1 MASSAQIFFVLLLC
15 LSRLRGTKIPVVKL
29 KFKLSSMSVRKG
41 VATATSFPHLG
52 DGDGSSDGSFVDD
65 VGEREKR
72 AFHKNLG
79 QAINAIQRGL
89 PLVFQDQSGMDF
101 SIFAPVV
108 TVMVD
113 GMVLPLHKSMYIA
126 GVRSFRV
133 AALFS
138 AAEPSMC
145 LRKVEYLESF
155 RTIQCLVDV
164 LLPHTVPLGD
174 GGGRGVGGGGRT
186 RWKGVFYFGLDKHG
200 LVDSH
205 VVSRVVPPFLPEA
218 YAGQYA
224 TAAASLPWLKV
235 GPTCSADLVAAN
247 ACAPPCPPPSRPPQ

>member
-1 MASSAQIFFVLLLC
+1 
-15 LSRLRGTKIPVVKL
+15 
-29 KFKLSSMSVRKG
+29 
-41 VATATSFPHLG
+41 LG
-52 DGDGSSDGSFVDD
+52 DGDGSSDGSFLDD
-65 VGEREKR
+65 VGEKEKR
-72 AFHKNLG
+72 AFHLNLG
-79 QAINAIQRGL
+79 RTITALQRGL

-138 AAEPSMC
+138 AAEPSLC

-164 LLPHTVPLGD
+164 LLPDTVPLGD
-174 GGGRGVGGGGRT
+174 GGGRGGERVPERHGRGRASGARRRAGGERE
-186 RWKGVFYFGLDKHG
+186 GVR
-200 LVDSH
+200 H
-205 VVSRVVPPFLPEA
+205 VVAAQAQNGAVEA
-218 YAGQYA
+218 G
-224 TAAASLPWLKV
+224 
-235 GPTCSADLVAAN
+235 G
-247 ACAPPCPPPSRPPQ
+247 